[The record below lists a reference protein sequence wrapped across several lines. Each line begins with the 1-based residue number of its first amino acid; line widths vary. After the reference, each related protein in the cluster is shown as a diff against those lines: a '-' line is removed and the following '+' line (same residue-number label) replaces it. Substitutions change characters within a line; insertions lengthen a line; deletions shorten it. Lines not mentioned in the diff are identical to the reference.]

1 MKNTYKELF
10 DGIKPDEK
18 LVDSVFEMR
27 HRKKN
32 KRLVPKIISA
42 VLAVAVIAGGT
53 GFTVQYDK
61 NKKITEHPIGSVMIA
76 SASDSIGKST
86 INIAY
91 NIHVKNIEGMTEEEI
106 YDAKIEMLKDL
117 NYGIDDEDTLK
128 DGLKNAVKINGNALY
143 ATDRGFNAKDEIIE
157 PADCS
162 FSLQNIE
169 NPENVETIYVSNNS
183 KYANAIISCEDLYYT
198 EPKENVFVFDNRCV
212 DTDKTFM
219 VGHNLSV
226 EGSRYAQCRRIE
238 NPKNKFYSY
247 EQYYLLDKDDDFY
260 MRELSV
266 QTGLGTAFYI
276 SYEFSDA
283 FFDALGEN
291 PDMDLTAY
299 KDNLTVRV
307 DFKDGNTATTVLEL
321 GINAKGYLTA
331 KCVSYDYSK
340 AK

>member
-18 LVDSVFEMR
+18 LVDSVFEIR

-76 SASDSIGKST
+76 SASDSIGKATES
-86 INIAY
+86 IAY
-91 NIHVKNIEGMTEEEI
+91 RIFVENITGLDEKELYN
-106 YDAKIEMLKDL
+106 AKVEMLKKL
-117 NYGIDDEDTLK
+117 NYGVDDKDTLE
-128 DGLKNAVKINGNALY
+128 DGLKNAVTVNGNALY
-143 ATDRGFNAKDEIIE
+143 ATERGM
-157 PADCS
+157 ADAN
-162 FSLQNIE
+162 LVLKNIE
-169 NPENVETIYVSNNS
+169 NPDNVKAISVSNTSDYGN
-183 KYANAIISCEDLYYT
+183 IIMYCDDIYFT
-198 EPKENVFVFDNRCV
+198 EPEKNVFVFDNRYV
-212 DTDKTFM
+212 DTDKTCM

-226 EGSRYAQCRRIE
+226 EGSRYAMCRRIE
-238 NPKNKFYSY
+238 SDESKKYGYQEYY
-247 EQYYLLDKDDDFY
+247 ELSKDDEFY
-260 MRELSV
+260 MMELGGT
-266 QTGLGTAFYI
+266 TGQGHEFSI